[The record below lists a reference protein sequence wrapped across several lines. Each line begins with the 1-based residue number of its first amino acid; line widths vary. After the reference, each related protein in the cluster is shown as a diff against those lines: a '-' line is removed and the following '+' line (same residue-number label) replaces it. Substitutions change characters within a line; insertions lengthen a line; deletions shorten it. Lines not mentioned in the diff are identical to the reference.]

1 MKVEK
6 QPFGQVSGG
15 KPVDLYILEND
26 RGIEARITNYGG
38 ILVSLMV
45 PDRAG
50 KVEDVVLGFDNLEGY
65 VQDNCFIGATIGRYA
80 NRIAKGT
87 FTLDGKNYKLAI
99 NDGPNHLHGGVKGF
113 NKVIWDAEPQQTAD
127 MVGIKLHYLSRDGE
141 ENYPGNLDCT
151 VIYWLS
157 NDNEIIIEYSATT
170 DKATPVNLTN
180 HSYFNLAGQGKG
192 KILDH
197 VLMLNADRYT
207 VFDLTAIP
215 TGEIAEVKNTPLDF
229 RQPQAI
235 GARISQVKG
244 GYDHNY
250 VLNQADGSLRLVAKV
265 TEPLNG
271 RTMEVHTTKPGMQ
284 FYSGNFLTNSI
295 HGKSGKTYDK
305 HYAFCLETQYFPD
318 SPNQPQFPNSILR
331 PGDRYYHKTVYS
343 FSNK

>member
-1 MKVEK
+1 MKIE
-6 QPFGQVSGG
+6 QQLFGQVSEG
-15 KPVDLYILEND
+15 KPVDLYVLEND
-26 RGIEARITNYGG
+26 RGVEARITNYGG

-45 PDRAG
+45 RDRAG
-50 KVEDVVLGFDNLEGY
+50 KVEDVVLGFDHLEGY
-65 VQDNCFIGATIGRYA
+65 VRDDCFIGATIGRYA
-80 NRIAKGT
+80 NRIAKGI
-87 FTLDGKNYKLAI
+87 FVLDGKKYKLAI
-99 NDGPNHLHGGVKGF
+99 NDGPNHLHGGIKGF
-113 NKVIWDAEPQQTAD
+113 NKVIWDAEPQQKAD
-127 MVGIKLHYLSRDGE
+127 MVGVKLHYLSRDGE

-157 NDNEIIIEYSATT
+157 NRNEIIIEYSATA

-197 VLMLNADRYT
+197 VLMINADRYT
-207 VFDLTAIP
+207 VFDPTSIP

-235 GARISQVKG
+235 GARINQVKG

-250 VLNQADGSLRLVAKV
+250 VLNQADGSLRLVARV
-265 TEPLNG
+265 HEPLSG
-271 RTMEVHTTKPGMQ
+271 RTMEVYTTKPGMQ
-284 FYSGNFLTNSI
+284 FYSGNFLTAAI

-318 SPNQPQFPNSILR
+318 SPNKPQFPDSILR

>member
-1 MKVEK
+1 MKIE
-6 QPFGQVSGG
+6 QQLFGQVSEG

-26 RGIEARITNYGG
+26 RGVAARITNYGG

-45 PDRAG
+45 PDQAG

-65 VQDNCFIGATIGRYA
+65 VQDDCFIGATIGRYA
-80 NRIAKGT
+80 NRIGKGT
-87 FTLDGKNYKLAI
+87 FILDGKKYKLAL
-99 NDGPNHLHGGVKGF
+99 NDGPNHLHGGIKGF
-113 NKVIWDAEPQQTAD
+113 NKVIWDAEPQQAAD
-127 MVGIKLHYLSRDGE
+127 MVGLKLHYLSRAGE

-157 NDNEIIIEYSATT
+157 NGNEIIIEYSATT

-197 VLMLNADRYT
+197 VLMINADRYT
-207 VFDLTAIP
+207 VFDPTSIP

-235 GARISQVKG
+235 GARINQVKG

-250 VLNQADGSLRLVAKV
+250 VLNQADGSLRLVARV
-265 TEPLNG
+265 NESLSG

-305 HYAFCLETQYFPD
+305 HCAFCLETQYFPD
-318 SPNQPQFPNSILR
+318 SPNQPQFPDSILR
-331 PGDRYYHKTVYS
+331 PGERYYHKMIYS

>member
-1 MKVEK
+1 MKIK
-6 QPFGQVSGG
+6 QQPFGQVSQG
-15 KPVDLYILEND
+15 KPVDLYLLEND
-26 RGIEARITNYGG
+26 RGVKARITNYGG
-38 ILVSLMV
+38 ILVSLKV

-50 KVEDVVLGFDNLEGY
+50 KVEDVVLGFDNLEDY
-65 VQDNCFIGATIGRYA
+65 IADNCFIGATIGRYA
-80 NRIAKGT
+80 NRIAKGV
-87 FTLDGKNYKLAI
+87 FVLDGKKYKLAI
-99 NDGPNHLHGGVKGF
+99 NDGPNHLHGGIKGF

-127 MVGIKLHYLSRDGE
+127 MVGLKLHYLSRDGE

-157 NDNEIIIEYSATT
+157 NKNEIIIEYSATT

-180 HSYFNLAGQGKG
+180 HSYFNLAGQGQG

-197 VLMLNADRYT
+197 VLMINADHYT
-207 VFDLTAIP
+207 VFDPTSIP
-215 TGEIAEVKNTPLDF
+215 TGEIIEVKNIPLDF
-229 RQPQAI
+229 RQPLAI
-235 GARISQVKG
+235 GARINQVKG

-250 VLNQADGSLRLVAKV
+250 VLNQADGSLRLVASV
-265 TEPLNG
+265 HEPLSG

-284 FYSGNFLTNSI
+284 FYSGNFLTSAI

-331 PGDRYYHKTVYS
+331 PGERYYHKTVYS
-343 FSNK
+343 FSNN

>member
-1 MKVEK
+1 MKIEK
-6 QPFGQVSGG
+6 QPFGRVSEG

-26 RGIEARITNYGG
+26 QGVAARITNYGG
-38 ILVSLMV
+38 ILVSLMI

-65 VQDNCFIGATIGRYA
+65 VRDDCFIGATIGRYA
-80 NRIAKGT
+80 NRIGKGT
-87 FTLDGKNYKLAI
+87 FILDGKKYKLAL
-99 NDGPNHLHGGVKGF
+99 NDGPNHLHGGIKGF
-113 NKVIWDAEPQQTAD
+113 NKVIWDAEPQQAAD
-127 MVGIKLHYLSRDGE
+127 MVGLKLHYLSRAGE

-157 NDNEIIIEYSATT
+157 NGNEIIIEYSATT

-197 VLMLNADRYT
+197 VLMINADRYT
-207 VFDLTAIP
+207 VFDPTSIP
-215 TGEIAEVKNTPLDF
+215 TGEIAEVRNTPLDF

-235 GARISQVKG
+235 GARINQIKG

-250 VLNQADGSLRLVAKV
+250 VLNQADGSLRLVTRV
-265 TEPLNG
+265 NEPLSG

>member
-1 MKVEK
+1 MKIEQ
-6 QPFGQVSGG
+6 QPFGQVSKG
-15 KPVDLYILEND
+15 KTVDLYILEND
-26 RGIEARITNYGG
+26 RGVEARITNYGG

-50 KVEDVVLGFDNLEGY
+50 KVEDVVLGFDHLEGY
-65 VQDNCFIGATIGRYA
+65 IADNCFIGATIGRYA
-80 NRIAKGT
+80 NRIGKGT
-87 FTLDGKNYKLAI
+87 FTLDGKKYKLAI

-113 NKVIWDAEPQQTAD
+113 NKVIWDAEPLQAAD
-127 MVGIKLHYLSRDGE
+127 MVGLKLHYLSRDGE

-157 NDNEIIIEYSATT
+157 NKNEIIIEYSATT

-180 HSYFNLAGQGKG
+180 HSYFNLAGQGQG
-192 KILDH
+192 KILEQ
-197 VLMLNADRYT
+197 VLMINADCYT
-207 VFDLTAIP
+207 VFDPTSIP

-235 GARISQVKG
+235 GARINQVRG

-250 VLNQADGSLRLVAKV
+250 VLNQADGSLRLIARV
-265 TEPLNG
+265 TEPFTG
-271 RTMEVHTTKPGMQ
+271 RTMEVYTTKPGMQ
-284 FYSGNFLTNSI
+284 FYSGNFLTDSI

-305 HYAFCLETQYFPD
+305 HYAFCLETQYYPD

-331 PGDRYYHKTVYS
+331 PGERYYHKTVYS
-343 FSNK
+343 FNNS